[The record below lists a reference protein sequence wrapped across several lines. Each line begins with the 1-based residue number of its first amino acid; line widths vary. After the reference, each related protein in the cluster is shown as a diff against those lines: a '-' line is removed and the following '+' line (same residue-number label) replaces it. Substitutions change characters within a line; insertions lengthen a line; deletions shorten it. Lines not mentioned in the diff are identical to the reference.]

1 MSSKQPS
8 VRRKKVNDGG
18 GFKESRNN
26 RRIALEMDY
35 KKHPQF
41 VAIRR
46 LAEENELLK
55 VGL

>member
-1 MSSKQPS
+1 MSRKQPS
-8 VRRKKVNDGG
+8 VRHKKVSDGG
-18 GFKESRNN
+18 RFN
-26 RRIALEMDY
+26 RQIALEMDY

-46 LAEENELLK
+46 LAEEKEPLK